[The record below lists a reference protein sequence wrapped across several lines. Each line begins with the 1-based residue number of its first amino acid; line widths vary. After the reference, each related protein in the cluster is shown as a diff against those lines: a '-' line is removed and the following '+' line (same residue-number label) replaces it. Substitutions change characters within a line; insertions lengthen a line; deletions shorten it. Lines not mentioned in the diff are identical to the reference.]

1 MAPSKSTENTGG
13 VAPAPLTRVHA
24 SSATPASA
32 PSLAVVAGSAAVLAG
47 YLGGRTLFE
56 RLSAWLAAHGVSAGL
71 AVIVPLPIY
80 VGLVIA
86 GISVAVR
93 AAGPAADPGAH
104 LALSARVRRQAAAG
118 FLLGVSLAAV
128 VYAVAI
134 LAGWATLR
142 FAAPSAHLV
151 ASLAGYAIL
160 YGAIAYSEE
169 LVFRGALLGLLGRW
183 SGPWLAVVLSS
194 ALFAAVH
201 VAASITWTRL
211 LGVFLFGLLLA
222 LLRLRTGSL
231 WPAIASHWSFHFLSF
246 ALVLGLPPVGVSLTG
261 SIWVVGTPD
270 QVDAGLL
277 GIAAI
282 AVAVAAA
289 LAEAK
294 YAHRLASAP

>member
-1 MAPSKSTENTGG
+1 
-13 VAPAPLTRVHA
+13 
-24 SSATPASA
+24 
-32 PSLAVVAGSAAVLAG
+32 
-47 YLGGRTLFE
+47 
-56 RLSAWLAAHGVSAGL
+56 LSAWLAAHGVSAGL

-93 AAGPAADPGAH
+93 ATGPAADPGAH

-134 LAGWATLR
+134 VAGWATLR
-142 FAAPSAHLV
+142 FAAPSAHLA

-160 YGAIAYSEE
+160 YGAIAFSEE
-169 LVFRGALLGLLGRW
+169 LVFRGTLLGLLGRW
-183 SGPWLAVVLSS
+183 TGPWLAVVLSS
-194 ALFAAVH
+194 VLFAAVH
-201 VAASITWTRL
+201 VAASITWARL

-222 LLRLRTGSL
+222 LLRLRTRSL
-231 WPAIASHWSFHFLSF
+231 WPAIAAHWSFHFLSF

-261 SIWVVGTPD
+261 PIAVVGTPD
-270 QVDAGLL
+270 QLDAGLL
-277 GIAAI
+277 GVAAVAI
-282 AVAVAAA
+282 AVAVA

-294 YAHRLASAP
+294 YAGTNAAADSSGISVPRQSA